1 MQKTLDSSKQNSS
14 LEKSSS
20 SEKEPSISKQ
30 SSKSS
35 SKNSDPSYSHSSGKS
50 KNNTDS
56 GFYSIEIG
64 NWTTEEPNYRPYLS
78 QTNFVG
84 YSNLTDDSLENE
96 NAKKLSKLLWKSSV
110 FQHVKGLFIFL
121 NFFNII

>member
-1 MQKTLDSSKQNSS
+1 MQKTPDNSTQNSS
-14 LEKSSS
+14 FEKSSS
-20 SEKEPSISKQ
+20 SEKGPSISKQ
-30 SSKSS
+30 STNNSG
-35 SKNSDPSYSHSSGKS
+35 KNSEPSYNRSYDKS

-64 NWTTEEPNYRPYLS
+64 NWTTEEPNYRPYLP

-110 FQHVKGLFIFL
+110 FQHVKGLFIFFK
-121 NFFNII
+121 FFNVI